1 MKARM
6 FALLMILM
14 LSPSCVVVKPWE
26 RERMATL
33 VMTRGA
39 DIEESMIERT
49 FLESREAAAGGSAAG
64 KGGGCACN

>member
-1 MKARM
+1 MTLRM
-6 FALLMILM
+6 ILLAAIALLA
-14 LSPSCVVVKPWE
+14 SSCVVVKPWE
-26 RERMATL
+26 RERMASL
-33 VMTRGA
+33 VMSRGA